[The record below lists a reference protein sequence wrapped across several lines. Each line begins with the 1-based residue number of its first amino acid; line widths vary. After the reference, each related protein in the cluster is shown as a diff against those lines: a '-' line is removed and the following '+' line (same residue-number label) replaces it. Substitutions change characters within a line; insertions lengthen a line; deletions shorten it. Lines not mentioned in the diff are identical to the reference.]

1 MMCSNFEWGLLAPA
15 NAAHL
20 AGAYGG
26 AGKRGFTGFRCPAS
40 GLTRSQ
46 QYFYRESLLFR
57 CMRQSFIGKKR
68 VPILRGTRITASF
81 PSTSADN
88 FRRHRSGQTEVIY
101 ERRPF
106 QSTD

>member
-40 GLTRSQ
+40 GVNAVAAVFLPGISFVSV
-46 QYFYRESLLFR
+46 YEAVFYWKKARAYPARHSHHSELPLDV
-57 CMRQSFIGKKR
+57 CRQLSPAPLGANGGD
-68 VPILRGTRITASF
+68 L
-81 PSTSADN
+81 
-88 FRRHRSGQTEVIY
+88 
-101 ERRPF
+101 
-106 QSTD
+106 